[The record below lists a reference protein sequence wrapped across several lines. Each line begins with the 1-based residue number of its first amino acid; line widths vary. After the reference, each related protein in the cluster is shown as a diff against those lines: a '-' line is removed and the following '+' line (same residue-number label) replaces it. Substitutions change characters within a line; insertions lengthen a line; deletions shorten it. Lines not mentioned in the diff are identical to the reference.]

1 MSQTTQFVSIPLRE
15 GPSSVNIASTV
26 WGIGGAKI
34 EGGKICFAAGPD
46 LIGARYV
53 PRNVLVQGARKK
65 VPQGYKDAGVIT
77 SANRKLKVLV
87 ELPD

>member
-15 GPSSVNIASTV
+15 GLSSANIASTV
-26 WGIGGAKI
+26 WSVGGAKI
-34 EGGKICFAAGPD
+34 KDGRISFEAGPD
-46 LIGARYV
+46 MIGARYV

-65 VPQGYKDAGVIT
+65 VPQGYKNAGVIT
-77 SANRKLKVLV
+77 LANRKLKVLV